1 MEEKDIFQKR
11 YEEHQERKKEIIA
24 KNRELSE
31 EDAVESK
38 SFISVI
44 KNRRSQRIFN
54 EEKISDI
61 VIESIL
67 EVAAEAPTSCN
78 RQAIYFVEV
87 SPDYIEQF
95 LVGGKN
101 WANKANRAMLVF
113 ADKLA
118 YKSPNE
124 KGFMPYLDAGFVSQ
138 NIYLG
143 CEHFGIGCCFINPN
157 IRLENKEAF
166 EKEFGDNYFC
176 GAFVLGHYDVKA
188 KRPNKISASEMKR

>member
-11 YEEHQERKKEIIA
+11 YEEHQTRKKEIIT
-24 KNRELSE
+24 KHSELSDE
-31 EDAVESK
+31 QIVESE

-44 KNRRSQRIFN
+44 KNRRSQRVFN
-54 EEKISDI
+54 EEKVSDI

-67 EVAAEAPTSCN
+67 EVAVEAPTSCN
-78 RQAIYFVEV
+78 RQAVYFIEV
-87 SPDYIEQF
+87 SPDYVEKF

-138 NIYLG
+138 NVYLG
-143 CEHFGIGCCFINPN
+143 CEYFGIGCCFINPN
-157 IRLENKEAF
+157 IRAEDRESF

-176 GAFVLGHYDVKA
+176 GAFVLGRYDVKA
-188 KRPNKISASEMKR
+188 KKPNKMSVSEIKK